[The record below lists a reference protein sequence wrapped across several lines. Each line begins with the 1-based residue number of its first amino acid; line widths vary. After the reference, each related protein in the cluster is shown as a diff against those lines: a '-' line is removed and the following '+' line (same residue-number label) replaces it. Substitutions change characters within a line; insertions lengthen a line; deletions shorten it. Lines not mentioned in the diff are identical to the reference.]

1 MDIRK
6 LLTISALF
14 TLLLTACKAEVTPI
28 DNGDGSGTGDEV
40 EDNGGSEDDEED
52 EDEDDTSSMTLKLA
66 MVAMEDNGE
75 SGEMIG
81 CGDSIVFVNKTVT
94 GDLDEEREVIETAL
108 TELFAVQDPFYGE
121 SGLYNGL
128 THSSNLAVD
137 EVEVEDSS
145 VRVDITGSLISAG
158 TCDDPRIKE
167 QILSTIEE
175 NTDLTVTDADVF
187 INGESLQD
195 YFDMR

>member
-1 MDIRK
+1 MDVRK

-14 TLLLTACKAEVTPI
+14 TLLLTACKAEVAPI
-28 DNGDGSGTGDEV
+28 DNGDSSGTGDEV
-40 EDNGGSEDDEED
+40 EDKDGSGNNEED
-52 EDEDDTSSMTLKLA
+52 ETSSVTLKLA

-81 CGDSIVFVNKTVT
+81 CGDSIVFVNKTVS
-94 GDLDEEREVIETAL
+94 GDLDEEREVIESAL

-128 THSSNLAVD
+128 THSSNLVVD
-137 EVEVEDSS
+137 EVEVEDNS

-175 NTDLTVTDADVF
+175 NTDLSVTDADVF